1 MLCIEN
7 NRDAISTLDEDEK
20 ITVAN
25 PDGNPRAGIPHQ
37 YVLISESGLY
47 FLVFRSRKPQA
58 HAILQIVYALCQTQA
73 WREKRLLWR
82 ITQ

>member
-1 MLCIEN
+1 MRQNLSE
-7 NRDAISTLDEDEK
+7 LDEDEK
-20 ITVAN
+20 GVYITDTLGG
-25 PDGNPRAGIPHQ
+25 PQ
-37 YVLISESGLY
+37 EMTTISESGLC